1 MPTLSTMPSS
11 PPRPS
16 IASSIIRSTS
26 SSRAMLASIE
36 NALASLAF
44 NALDGVI
51 GAGAVQI
58 GDRDMGPFPCKQQ
71 RHRPAVS
78 DRIGGG
84 VERPLSRRRPPES
97 CGPEAA
103 RGPAPRLRIPG

>member
-1 MPTLSTMPSS
+1 MPPS
-11 PPRPS
+11 PVHRLVDHPVHIFFARDVGLD
-16 IASSIIRSTS
+16 RK
-26 SSRAMLASIE
+26 RLA
-36 NALASLAF
+36 ALGHD
-44 NALDGVI
+44 ALDGVI

-78 DRIGGG
+78 NRIGGG
-84 VERPLSRRRPPES
+84 VERPLSPADDQES
-97 CGPEAA
+97 CGPEGV